1 MINVQNTLSAQ
12 ELEKQK
18 CPTLEMLG
26 NNPTQAQIEALTGV
40 VAYNTLED
48 GQFLVYARFEEDEWE
63 LPPEE
68 FTTSTR
74 HNQRILK
81 FNSIQNH
88 TLKSLAKWVDRKSV
102 V

>member
-1 MINVQNTLSAQ
+1 MINVQNTLSAK

-40 VAYNTLED
+40 VAYSTLED
-48 GQFLVYARFEEDEWE
+48 GQCLVYARFEEDEWE

-68 FTTSTR
+68 CPKSIR
-74 HNQRILK
+74 LSQRILK
-81 FNSIQNH
+81 RI
-88 TLKSLAKWVDRKSV
+88 SLHKL
-102 V
+102 